1 MAIAA
6 ILSPEEPGIKAIFFK
21 GGLNIMSSIEKAIKD
36 FLKDGKDWDK
46 LPTKQLPG
54 VNVVKMPATKARPAL
69 LALEVNPTKE
79 GKPMKRKGLFVT
91 SKEMLVSFSEILT
104 NDSIFTLM
112 KTVEDINAAAMPKG
126 SGAPK
131 ALDLDEG

>member
-1 MAIAA
+1 
-6 ILSPEEPGIKAIFFK
+6 
-21 GGLNIMSSIEKAIKD
+21 MSSIEKTIKD

-54 VNVVKMPATKARPAL
+54 VNIVKMPATKSRPAL
-69 LALEVNPTKE
+69 LALEVNPVKE

-112 KTVEDINAAAMPKG
+112 KTIEDINAAAMPKG
-126 SGAPK
+126 SSVPK